1 MTSIP
6 HNATPVDLINIPFA
20 DIKAIAIHVGDD
32 ANANAAAKLCCSP
45 CLLGVSARRKEG
57 DSMKPEDGQY
67 IQPSIG
73 WVSEQNKRKT
83 KIQRPNQSYTDPNL
97 TLSSTSW

>member
-20 DIKAIAIHVGDD
+20 DIKAIAIHGGNGND
-32 ANANAAAKLCCSP
+32 AAKLCCSP

-57 DSMKPEDGQY
+57 DSMKPEDGQ
-67 IQPSIG
+67 
-73 WVSEQNKRKT
+73 
-83 KIQRPNQSYTDPNL
+83 
-97 TLSSTSW
+97 